1 MLVRFRAPSLVF
13 ETNSRLNL
21 WYCSLAVAVTVM
33 VVFCVPLYANHG
45 SISFRCGT
53 LATASEPYLDN
64 SNRFFQRCSW
74 HLGIGTRT
82 WGETCGIKAC
92 MLRPPIRA
100 SAPARRGGKIIDS
113 FRSAPRLFSFGVPT
127 APE

>member
-1 MLVRFRAPSLVF
+1 
-13 ETNSRLNL
+13 
-21 WYCSLAVAVTVM
+21 VAVTVM

-82 WGETCGIKAC
+82 WGETCGIKV
-92 MLRPPIRA
+92 RRA
-100 SAPARRGGKIIDS
+100 YVSVYVTPTN
-113 FRSAPRLFSFGVPT
+113 PRLSPSEAGG
-127 APE
+127 EDH